1 MGAALRRPEAM
12 AAIIVI
18 GDELVCAGFALTG
31 VDTRS
36 PAPAD
41 LGAEFHHALEHAS
54 LIILSR
60 RCADALAPQVLRQAL
75 ARESPLVVVMPEIT
89 EPQADPGF
97 ARRMRAVLG
106 IEI

>member
-1 MGAALRRPEAM
+1 M
-12 AAIIVI
+12 AAIVVI
-18 GDELVCAGFALTG
+18 GDELVCAGVGLTG

>member
-1 MGAALRRPEAM
+1 M
-12 AAIIVI
+12 AAIVVI

-41 LGAEFHHALEHAS
+41 LGAALDHALEHAS
-54 LIILSR
+54 LIILTR
-60 RCADALAPQVLRQAL
+60 RCADALAPQVLRPAL

-89 EPQADPGF
+89 EPRADPGF

-106 IEI
+106 IET